1 MFGAMSKAFNF
12 SRKMV
17 LKVIEILASSPIS
30 WEDAVSSA
38 VAEASK
44 SVRGIKGINV
54 QNMSAVVED
63 GKVVSYRVNCKLSF
77 EVE

>member
-1 MFGAMSKAFNF
+1 
-12 SRKMV
+12 MV
-17 LKVIEILASSPIS
+17 LKVFEVLASSPIS
-30 WEDAVSSA
+30 WEDAVASA

>member
-1 MFGAMSKAFNF
+1 MFGAMREAFSF
-12 SRKMV
+12 LGKMV

-30 WEDAVSSA
+30 WEDAVSNA

-44 SVRGIKGINV
+44 SIRGIKGINV

>member
-1 MFGAMSKAFNF
+1 
-12 SRKMV
+12 
-17 LKVIEILASSPIS
+17 LKFWQVHPLVG
-30 WEDAVSSA
+30 EDAVSSA

-44 SVRGIKGINV
+44 SIRGIKGINV

>member
-1 MFGAMSKAFNF
+1 MFGAMSGVVNF
-12 SRKMV
+12 LRKMV

-30 WEDAVSSA
+30 WEDAVSNA

-44 SVRGIKGINV
+44 SIRGIKGINV

>member
-1 MFGAMSKAFNF
+1 
-12 SRKMV
+12 MV
-17 LKVIEILASSPIS
+17 LKVIEVLASSPIS
-30 WEDAVSSA
+30 WEDAVASA

>member
-1 MFGAMSKAFNF
+1 MREAFSF
-12 SRKMV
+12 LGKMV

-30 WEDAVSSA
+30 WEDAVSNA

-44 SVRGIKGINV
+44 SIRGIKGINV

>member
-1 MFGAMSKAFNF
+1 
-12 SRKMV
+12 MV
-17 LKVIEILASSPIS
+17 LKVIEVLASSPIS
-30 WEDAVSSA
+30 WEDAVASA

-44 SVRGIKGINV
+44 SVQGLKGINV

>member
-1 MFGAMSKAFNF
+1 
-12 SRKMV
+12 MV
-17 LKVIEILASSPIS
+17 LKVIEVLASSPIS
-30 WEDAVSSA
+30 WEDAVASA
-38 VAEASK
+38 VAETSK

>member
-1 MFGAMSKAFNF
+1 MFGAMSGVVNF
-12 SRKMV
+12 LRKMV

-30 WEDAVSSA
+30 WEDAVSNA

-44 SVRGIKGINV
+44 SIRGIKGINV

-63 GKVVSYRVNCKLSF
+63 GKVVGYRVNCKLSF